1 MVKDREKAR
10 TTMAAIPFIRDVNIP
25 HGVIEELSPLIRRV
39 TANNPGGFTFTG
51 TGTYIIGRGNV
62 AVIDPGPLLDAHLQ
76 AIETAL
82 AGETITHILV
92 THTHNDHSPA
102 AKPLKESSGAPTYAY
117 GPHGGERAAE
127 RDEGADWDFSPDVV
141 VKHGD
146 IIEGDG
152 WSMECVFTPGHTS
165 NHMCFALREE
175 KALFTGDHVM
185 GWSTSIVSPPD
196 GNMKTYMDSLALLL
210 ERDDAVY
217 WPTHGDPIRDTKSFV
232 QAFIDHRE
240 NREVQIAEQLR
251 SGHSQIKDM
260 IPVMYADVD
269 KRLYPAAA
277 RSVFAHMIHMVET
290 GRVRCDGTPEINSVY
305 ALA

>member
-1 MVKDREKAR
+1 
-10 TTMAAIPFIRDVNIP
+10 MAAIPFIRDVNIT
-25 HGVIEELSPLIRRV
+25 HGVVEDLSPLIRRV

-62 AVIDPGPLLDAHLQ
+62 AVIDPGPLLDDHLK

-82 AGETITHILV
+82 EGETITHILI

-102 AKPLKESSGAPTYAY
+102 AKPLKESSGARTYGY
-117 GPHGGERAAE
+117 GPHGGERASE
-127 RDEGADWDFSPDVV
+127 RDEGADWDFKPDVV
-141 VKHGD
+141 LKHGD
-146 IIEGDG
+146 VIVGDG
-152 WSMECVFTPGHTS
+152 WSVECVFTPGHTS

-210 ERDDAVY
+210 ERDDAIY
-217 WPTHGDPIRDTKSFV
+217 WPTHGSPIHDTKTFV

-240 NREVQIAEQLR
+240 NREVQISGQLR
-251 SGHSQIKDM
+251 AGRNQIKDM
-260 IPVMYADVD
+260 VPVMYADID

-290 GRVRCDGTPEINSVY
+290 GRVRSDGEPTINSVY
-305 ALA
+305 NLV